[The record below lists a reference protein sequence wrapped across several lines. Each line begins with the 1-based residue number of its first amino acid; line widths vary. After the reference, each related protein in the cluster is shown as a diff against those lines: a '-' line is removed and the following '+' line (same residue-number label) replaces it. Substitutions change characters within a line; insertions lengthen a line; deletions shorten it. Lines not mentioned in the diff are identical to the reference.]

1 MLQRSLSAPVRR
13 ATGIPRALGGMLRS
27 TFLLRLGGS
36 LLLLGIAFVVLDAD
50 VIWRAFAE
58 FTTGGI
64 LAAAVAAVV
73 TISLG
78 VLRWGVLLAALGHRP
93 GAGPV
98 AAASFVGNALNVLLP
113 TGMAGDLVKVLVVG
127 GRERFSLS
135 ELLGTVAVD
144 RLLGLAGFACLTV
157 AVLLPLSDSDGV
169 GLAAS
174 SSFFGLALLTVSVSG
189 ALAVVALDRRFP
201 PRHALWRHTLSALAT
216 AMRTAYA
223 YRHYRT
229 ALAWGLV
236 VSLFAVF
243 SVCIAIWLLA
253 LPFAIVSPVSV
264 VLAVAGGSL
273 IALLPISING
283 LGSREMVFVFVLGKA
298 GLTADEA
305 VALSLA
311 WFAITIVIS
320 VALGGLALALAPHLV
335 SPTRLRA
342 LVSTVN
348 SARRVHS

>member
-1 MLQRSLSAPVRR
+1 MLGP
-13 ATGIPRALGGMLRS
+13 
-27 TFLLRLGGS
+27 TFFLRLGGS
-36 LLLLGIAFVVLDAD
+36 LLLLGIAFVVLKGDA
-50 VIWRAFAE
+50 IWGALAE
-58 FTTGGI
+58 LTAGGI
-64 LAAAVAAVV
+64 LAAAMAVV
-73 TISLG
+73 LAISLG
-78 VLRWGVLLAALGHRP
+78 AARWGVLLAALGHRP

-113 TGMAGDLVKVLVVG
+113 TGMAGDLVKALVVG
-127 GRERFSLS
+127 GRERISLS

-144 RLLGLAGFACLTV
+144 RLLGLTGFACLAV
-157 AVLLPLSDSDGV
+157 AVLLPMRLSDSDGI

-174 SSFFGLALLTVSVSG
+174 PSFLGLLFLAISVFG

-201 PRHALWRHTLSALAT
+201 PRRALWRHTLAALAT
-216 AMRTAYA
+216 AMRTVYA
-223 YRHYRT
+223 YRHYRW
-229 ALAWGLV
+229 ALAWGLL

-243 SVCIAIWLLA
+243 FVCIAVWLLA
-253 LPFAIVSPVSV
+253 LPFAVISPVSV
-264 VLAVAGGSL
+264 VLAVTGGSL

-311 WFAITIVIS
+311 WFAITTVIS
-320 VALGGLALALAPHLV
+320 VALGGLALGTAPHLV
-335 SPTRLRA
+335 SLTRLRA

-348 SARRVHS
+348 SARREH